1 MRAEK
6 FHSDGTN
13 VGEFHAEL
21 CVTVTGHSAENTA
34 HACIPNPFIC
44 WDLMLCRSSRQL
56 NESVLYTTPIKS
68 IHRLTFNFAPS
79 TGVKSTGD
87 TAAGVTAHESGLP
100 AHSVR
105 ETAHA
110 AGLPGHSVRGTAS
123 ESGLHAHGV
132 QATAHESGL
141 PGHTVR
147 ETSPGLPAHSVRDTA
162 HATGL
167 PVHAARDTAHQSSGF
182 PVHAT
187 KGTAHDVRAPTVQA
201 PAVRASHT
209 TEIVPF
215 APHRSLTVSIA
226 GHVLPPGHYRVSL
239 DLQSIAGA
247 PKHAWKSVAIG
258 PGKPFQFSLHAA
270 AVNERARH
278 ISKPAIHFFVE
289 ELLPR
294 EQKASEAKQEHSAK
308 KMRLNNSGGKGQRCE
323 YKLGK
328 NPFQVHTS
336 TKGKRKKETQTKGL
350 FSYEIEIR
358 INGKA
363 QKPNCH

>member
-13 VGEFHAEL
+13 VAEFHAEL

-79 TGVKSTGD
+79 TGVKSTD
-87 TAAGVTAHESGLP
+87 NPTAGVTAPKSGLP
-100 AHSVR
+100 GHSVQ

-123 ESGLHAHGV
+123 ESGLHAQGV

-147 ETSPGLPAHSVRDTA
+147 ETSPGLPAHSVRGTA
-162 HATGL
+162 
-167 PVHAARDTAHQSSGF
+167 PQSSGF
-182 PVHAT
+182 PVHAA
-187 KGTAHDVRAPTVQA
+187 KGTTAHDVRAPTVQA
-201 PAVRASHT
+201 PDVRAAHT
-209 TEIVPF
+209 TAIVPF

-336 TKGKRKKETQTKGL
+336 TNGKRTKETQTKGL

-358 INGKA
+358 INGKV